1 MDKFMYKFETW
12 FSVKYPELYT
22 EYRKKSKGKRW
33 MLWEWLK
40 KEHSAL
46 LDEWENDARIV
57 ARIPVDKI
65 AAVIR
70 PVRVDLQVS

>member
-12 FSVKYPELYT
+12 FSVKHPELYT
-22 EYRKKSKGKRW
+22 EYLKKAKRKRW
-33 MLWEWLK
+33 MLWEWL

-46 LDEWENDARIV
+46 LDEWESDARIV